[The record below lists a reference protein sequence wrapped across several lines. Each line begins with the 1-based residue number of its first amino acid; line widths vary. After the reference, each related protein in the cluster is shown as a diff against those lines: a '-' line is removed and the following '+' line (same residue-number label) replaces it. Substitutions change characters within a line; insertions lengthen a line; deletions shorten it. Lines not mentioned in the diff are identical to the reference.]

1 MPFKLDLQFF
11 AEETPAAPESDNSW
25 ESFLSEQLSNAE
37 VVDEQPETDSETE
50 AEESAEVTAEEGEE
64 TAEQAEEE
72 QQEETDEEQQENEE
86 QDEKPALDD
95 DTLIDMGE
103 GRQPLTLKELKNGY
117 LRQSDYTKKTQKLA
131 EERKA
136 FEAEKQQYEPVKQW
150 LDFIQ
155 ANPYLFQQI
164 NQAIEQ
170 WQNTGVLPLDEVI
183 NTEAG
188 PYINHLMRENARL
201 QQELDQLK
209 GEYQSTKF
217 NSEFSALILE
227 LKGEYGDLITP
238 EYEEELRKQAE
249 EYGYPADVMKKIAKA
264 DLAEKKLAQV
274 QKESK
279 KAEAKAKQKLREQ
292 KLPPQPKQVA
302 QKPAPQEIDLNASW
316 EDLAKLL
323 ARK

>member
-1 MPFKLDLQFF
+1 MLTPFLRLNLQFF
-11 AEETPAAPESDNSW
+11 AGDETPAAPESNDWS
-25 ESFLSEQLSNAE
+25 SYLSEQLSQAE
-37 VVDEQPETDSETE
+37 VVDEQPTTDSETE
-50 AEESAEVTAEEGEE
+50 AEESAEVSAEEGED
-64 TAEQAEEE
+64 TAEPTEEE
-72 QQEETDEEQQENEE
+72 QQEEEKK
-86 QDEKPALDD
+86 DEKPALDD

-103 GRQPLTLKELKNGY
+103 DRQPITLKELKNGY

-150 LDFIQ
+150 LDYIQ

-170 WQNTGVLPLDEVI
+170 WNNTGVLPLDEVI

-188 PYINHLMRENARL
+188 PYINHLMAENARL
-201 QQELDQLK
+201 QKELDQLK

-217 NSEFSALILE
+217 NAEFSALANE
-227 LKGEYGDLITP
+227 LRGEYGELFTP
-238 EYEEELRKQAE
+238 EYEAELKAQFEEN
-249 EYGYPADVMKKIAKA
+249 GYPVDVMRKIAKA

-279 KAEAKAKQKLREQ
+279 KAEAKTKQKLREQ
-292 KLPPQPKQVA
+292 KLPPQPKSQG
-302 QKPAPQEIDLNASW
+302 QKPAPQEIDLSGDW
-316 EDLAKLL
+316 FDVFRKV